1 MPLLGVAFL
10 FLNCQEFLL
19 YAKLDSFST
28 KISKMNKEVTQI
40 KVFVSC
46 PSDVKNEKSIVEY
59 LCDEINQKYRDKFKV
74 SLLMVEWEKSVIP
87 QFGPRP
93 QAIINQQISKYDV
106 FIGIFWKRFGTPP
119 GAKNPNTGEH
129 YESGTEEEFEI
140 AYQGWKQKKS
150 VRINFYF
157 KDLNRKAGIDDQVQT
172 AKVVAFKKKL
182 RDKSFCG

>member
-1 MPLLGVAFL
+1 MFNFYMESGQRIL
-10 FLNCQEFLL
+10 
-19 YAKLDSFST
+19 
-28 KISKMNKEVTQI
+28 
-40 KVFVSC
+40 
-46 PSDVKNEKSIVEY
+46 
-59 LCDEINQKYRDKFKV
+59 
-74 SLLMVEWEKSVIP
+74 
-87 QFGPRP
+87 
-93 QAIINQQISKYDV
+93 
-106 FIGIFWKRFGTPP
+106 WKRFGTPP

-129 YESGTEEEFEI
+129 YESGPEEEFEI